1 MIRMTEFSVKNKIV
15 WPLYGARPT
24 TSSRSTPFVALF
36 QENKLPF
43 FFCCSHWRRFMA
55 NCRPSK
61 LFANCSPLT
70 WLLMRWGGG
79 GRVIYAWHYI
89 IQSKTPACILTD
101 SKPCTQTFES
111 LRRPLSRWV
120 FLKQSYCHFPLDS
133 STSIFESYARKWCFL
148 NELVFQPERKVVAVG
163 LPW

>member
-1 MIRMTEFSVKNKIV
+1 MIRMTEFSVKNKIL

-43 FFCCSHWRRFMA
+43 FLLFALKKVYGKLSPVKIVR
-55 NCRPSK
+55 K
-61 LFANCSPLT
+61 LFALNLASYE
-70 WLLMRWGGG
+70 MGRGGG
-79 GRVIYAWHYI
+79 VIYAWHYI

-111 LRRPLSRWV
+111 LRRLLSRWV